1 MLLSIQMKQ
10 ELEVLKNSAK
20 VLIQNKEAKIED
32 IQAKNTEIETL
43 QAKIVMQERI
53 EADEKAAIEN
63 IIVPPA
69 AVVDDYTKEF
79 INGLRTKFKNS
90 LSSTLADGGFTIPQD
105 IQTKINEL
113 RATKDALQNLITVE
127 PVTNPTG
134 SRVFK
139 ARAQQTG
146 FAAVLESG
154 AITVKATPTFTNLP
168 YSVIK
173 YAGFMQVTN
182 ELLKDSDAAIT
193 SVLTKW
199 IGDESRVT
207 RNKLILTELGLKART
222 AVESADAIK
231 SILNITLDPAFRYT
245 ASIVTNQDGY
255 NYLDLLK
262 DLDGNYLLQ
271 PSVTSPTG
279 KQLFGVPVVMV
290 SNVDLPTV
298 ADLVTPFTKRAPMII
313 GDLKEAV
320 VMFDRETLS
329 IMTSDVAE
337 GAFLTDVTLF
347 RAIERE
353 QVLTRDTEAFIY
365 GEVVIE

>member
-1 MLLSIQMKQ
+1 MLLSILMKQ

-79 INGLRTKFKNS
+79 INGLRNKFKNTM
-90 LSSTLADGGFTIPQD
+90 SSTLAEGGYTVPQD

-113 RATKDALQNLITVE
+113 RTTKDALQNLITVE
-127 PVTNPTG
+127 PVTAPTG

-146 FAAVLESG
+146 FAAVLENG
-154 AITVKATPTFTNLP
+154 AITTKETPTFTNLP
-168 YSVIK
+168 YAVVK
-173 YAGFMQVTN
+173 YAGFLTVTN
-182 ELLKDSDAAIT
+182 ELLKDSDQAIET
-193 SVLTKW
+193 TIGKW

-207 RNKLILTELGLKART
+207 RNKLILAELTKKSKAPLAVVDDIKT
-222 AVESADAIK
+222 A
-231 SILNITLDPAFRYT
+231 LNVTLDPAFRYT

-255 NYLDLLK
+255 NWLDNLQ
-262 DLDGNYLLQ
+262 DGNGNYLLQ
-271 PSVTSPTG
+271 PSVVSPTG

-290 SNVDLPTV
+290 SNADLPTV
-298 ADLVTPFTKRAPMII
+298 ATACPFII
-313 GDLKEAV
+313 GDLKEAC

-329 IMTSDVAE
+329 VMASDVAE
-337 GAFLTDVTLF
+337 GSFLLDTTLF

-353 QVLTRDTEAFIY
+353 QVLTRDAEAFVY
-365 GEVVIE
+365 GELTII

>member
-20 VLIQNKEAKIED
+20 VLIQNKEAKLED

-43 QAKIVMQERI
+43 QAKIVMQEKI
-53 EADEKAAIEN
+53 EAEEKAAIEN
-63 IIVPPA
+63 IITPPA
-69 AVVDDYTKEF
+69 AAVDDYTKEF
-79 INGLRTKFKNS
+79 INGLRTKFKNVMS
-90 LSSTLADGGFTIPQD
+90 LTPADGGYTVPQD

-127 PVTNPTG
+127 PVTTPTG

-146 FAAVLESG
+146 FAAVLENG
-154 AITVKATPTFTNLP
+154 AITSKATPQFTNLP
-168 YSVIK
+168 YSVVK
-173 YAGFMQVTN
+173 YAGFLTVTN
-182 ELLKDSDAAIT
+182 ELLKDSDQAIKST
-193 SVLTKW
+193 IGKW

-207 RNKLILTELGLKART
+207 RNKLILVELGLKART
-222 AVESADAIK
+222 AIADADGIK
-231 SILNITLDPAFRYT
+231 GILNITLDPAFRYT

-262 DLDGNYLLQ
+262 DLNGNYLLQ
-271 PSVTSPTG
+271 PSVVAPTG

-290 SNVDLPTV
+290 SNADLPTV
-298 ADLVTPFTKRAPMII
+298 ADAVTPFTKRAPMII